1 MTTKQIAEAVGK
13 DERSIQRWAKATG
26 VKVSSIGDKV
36 SSVQKT
42 GRPADYTLE
51 ETCLI
56 IEHGMGKNAAD
67 LFRMSAK
74 ESASSDSRLDRLEAM
89 VGRLV
94 EAVAAT
100 LPRVATPAPLSLPA
114 PALSPR
120 DELRQIIG
128 RAARESGDYQGTWR
142 EFYEAIYYRMHRKI
156 RECAKNRGV
165 DSLDYLESEGLLPEA
180 IALAR
185 DIFEAK

>member
-1 MTTKQIAEAVGK
+1 MTTKQIAEAAGCTPETVRVKGK
-13 DERSIQRWAKATG
+13 ELFPNKFQNGKKTEFTQVEAIQVMKNLR
-26 VKVSSIGDKV
+26 VVN
-36 SSVQKT
+36 
-42 GRPADYTLE
+42 Y
-51 ETCLI
+51 
-56 IEHGMGKNAAD
+56 IEAAD
-67 LFRMSAK
+67 SMTSRNL
-74 ESASSDSRLDRLEAM
+74 EVDRLDRLEAM
-89 VGRLV
+89 VSRLV
-94 EAVAAT
+94 EAVAAM

-142 EFYEAIYYRMHRKI
+142 DFYEAIYYRMHRKV
-156 RECAKNRGV
+156 RECAKNRGI
-165 DSLDYLESEGLLPEA
+165 DSLDYLEGEGLLPEA